1 MIALPLAPLWI
12 LEYLCSLTVLILS
25 ILSLRLSY
33 RLVDQDPENALWL
46 FLNWLAL
53 AFLIFSITHIT
64 SHTLGDLITY
74 WNLPNLALAQRI
86 FGGFDS
92 VVYVGIASITL
103 FFHRIQ
109 RLYRRMEADHHHLE
123 ETSHEIL
130 ALNREMEALVME
142 RTMSEMALG
151 MAHGIRNPLHVIGGF
166 SHRLLRKT
174 DEDDPSRAW
183 ATAIAEEARRIE
195 QMVERFETLAQRKTS
210 FFAQEDLNEIIRST
224 LQLLLPEMRAKNIA
238 LVAEICSTPLVG
250 RFNKHLLKV
259 ALAHLVRNAVEAT
272 RPGGTVLVRTAEEDK
287 FAVLIIH
294 DTGRGMSPEVVE
306 KVFVPFY
313 TAKIGGTGLG
323 MVFVRQIVDEHRGV
337 ITLDSQVG
345 RGTTV
350 TIRLPHRF
358 TDRPE
363 VVDEFPSAA
372 PPAAPS
378 APETS
383 EPSNLSE
390 PPETSEPTKEGK

>member
-1 MIALPLAPLWI
+1 MITLPLAPLWI
-12 LEYLCSLTVLILS
+12 LEYLCATIVLILN
-25 ILSLRLSY
+25 ILSLRLSR

-46 FLNWLAL
+46 FLNWLAI
-53 AFLIFSITHIT
+53 AFVIFSVTHLI
-64 SHTLGDLITY
+64 SHFLHDLITY

-86 FGGFDS
+86 FGGFDT
-92 VVYVGIASITL
+92 VVYVVIAAIIL

-195 QMVERFETLAQRKTS
+195 HMVERFETLAMRKTS
-210 FFAQEDLNEIIRST
+210 FFAQEDLNAIVRST
-224 LQLLLPEMRAKNIA
+224 LDLLLPELKAKNIS
-238 LVAEICSTPLVG
+238 LVAEICSEPLIG

-272 RPGGTVLVRTAEEDK
+272 PRGGSVLVRTAKEQQ
-287 FAVLIIH
+287 FALLILQ
-294 DTGRGMSPEVVE
+294 DTGRGMPQEVVE

-313 TAKIGGTGLG
+313 TTKIGGTGLG
-323 MVFVRQIVDEHRGV
+323 MVFVRQIVDEHRGI
-337 ITLDSQVG
+337 ITLKSQVG

-358 TDRPE
+358 TDSPE
-363 VVDEFPSAA
+363 VMDEFPPVA
-372 PPAAPS
+372 PPVAPAAPS
-378 APETS
+378 TPEA
-383 EPSNLSE
+383 
-390 PPETSEPTKEGK
+390 GAGGD

>member
-1 MIALPLAPLWI
+1 MVTLPLAPLWI
-12 LEYLCSLTVLILS
+12 LGYLSSFIVLILTF
-25 ILSLRLSY
+25 LSLRLSQ

-46 FLNWLAL
+46 FFNWLAI
-53 AFLIFSITHIT
+53 AFVIFSLTHLI
-64 SHTLGDLITY
+64 SHTLHDLITY
-74 WNLPNLALAQRI
+74 WNLPNLALVQRI
-86 FGGFDS
+86 FGGFDTVIY
-92 VVYVGIASITL
+92 VVIATITL

-195 QMVERFETLAQRKTS
+195 QMVERFENLAMRKTS
-210 FFAQEDLNEIIRST
+210 FFAQEDLNVIVRST
-224 LQLLLPEMRAKNIA
+224 MDLLLPELKAKNIT
-238 LVAEICSTPLVG
+238 LVADLCSEPLVG
-250 RFNKHLLKV
+250 RYNKHLLKV

-272 RPGGTVLVRTAEEDK
+272 PRGGSVLVRTVKEQQ
-287 FAVLIIH
+287 FAVLILQ
-294 DTGRGMSPEVVE
+294 DTGRGMPQEVVE

-313 TAKIGGTGLG
+313 TTKIGGTGLG

-337 ITLDSQVG
+337 ITLESKVG
-345 RGTTV
+345 RGTSV

-363 VVDEFPSAA
+363 VGDDF
-372 PPAAPS
+372 PPAAPPKTPP
-378 APETS
+378 A
-383 EPSNLSE
+383 PSN
-390 PPETSEPTKEGK
+390 PEAGSGSD

>member
-1 MIALPLAPLWI
+1 MIALPLAPIWI
-12 LEYLCSLTVLILS
+12 LEYLCSLTVIILNL
-25 ILSLRLSY
+25 LSLRLSY
-33 RLVDQDPENALWL
+33 RLINQDPENALWL
-46 FLNWLAL
+46 FLNWLAIV
-53 AFLIFSITHIT
+53 FMVFSITHII
-64 SHTLGDLITY
+64 SHSLHDLITY
-74 WNLPNLALAQRI
+74 WDLPNLSLVQRI
-86 FGGFDS
+86 FGGFDTVIY
-92 VVYVGIASITL
+92 VVIASITL

-210 FFAQEDLNEIIRST
+210 FFAQEDLNAIIKST
-224 LQLLLPEMRAKNIA
+224 LDLLIPELRAKNIA
-238 LVAEICSTPLVG
+238 LVAEICPTPLVG

-287 FAVLIIH
+287 FAVLVIQ
-294 DTGRGMSPEVVE
+294 DTGRGMPQDVVE

-313 TAKIGGTGLG
+313 TTKIGGTGLG

-337 ITLDSQVG
+337 ITLESQVG

-363 VVDEFPSAA
+363 VVDEFPSPT
-372 PPAAPS
+372 PPAAPA
-378 APETS
+378 APENPDIGES
-383 EPSNLSE
+383 
-390 PPETSEPTKEGK
+390 

>member
-1 MIALPLAPLWI
+1 MTALPLAPLWL
-12 LEYLCSLTVLILS
+12 LEYLCALLVLILTV
-25 ILSLRLSY
+25 LSLRLSW

-46 FLNWLAL
+46 FLNWLAI
-53 AFLIFSITHIT
+53 AFVIFSITHLI
-64 SHTLGDLITY
+64 SHSLHDLIAY
-74 WNLPNLALAQRI
+74 WDLPNLALVQRI
-86 FGGFDS
+86 FGGFDT
-92 VVYVGIASITL
+92 VVYVTIAAITL

-195 QMVERFETLAQRKTS
+195 QMVERFETLAMRKTS
-210 FFAQEDLNEIIRST
+210 FFAQEDLNVIVRST
-224 LQLLLPEMRAKNIA
+224 LDLLLPELKAKNLS
-238 LVAEICSTPLVG
+238 LVAELCPEPLVG

-272 RPGGTVLVRTAEEDK
+272 PRGGTVLLRTAMEPQ
-287 FAVLIIH
+287 FALLILQ
-294 DTGRGMSPEVVE
+294 DTGRGMPQEVVE

-313 TAKIGGTGLG
+313 TTKIGGTGLG
-323 MVFVRQIVDEHRGV
+323 MVFVRQIVDEHRGI
-337 ITLDSQVG
+337 ITLESKVG

-363 VVDEFPSAA
+363 VSDEF
-372 PPAAPS
+372 PPAAPPE
-378 APETS
+378 APAAPSTP
-383 EPSNLSE
+383 EP
-390 PPETSEPTKEGK
+390 GQG

>member
-12 LEYLCSLTVLILS
+12 LEFLCSVAGVILG

-33 RLVDQDPENALWL
+33 RLVAQDPENALWL
-46 FLNWLAL
+46 FLNWLAV
-53 AFLIFSITHIT
+53 AFLIFSLIHIT
-64 SHTLGDLITY
+64 SHILSDLINY
-74 WNLPNLALAQRI
+74 WNLPDLAEVQRI
-86 FGGFDS
+86 FGGLDS

-183 ATAIAEEARRIE
+183 AKAIAEEAQRIE
-195 QMVERFETLAQRKTS
+195 QMVERFETLARRKTS
-210 FFAQEDLNEIIRST
+210 FFTQEDLNVIIKST
-224 LQLLLPEMRAKNIA
+224 LDLLIPEMRAKNIA
-238 LVAEICSTPLVG
+238 LVVKLSLTPLLG

-272 RPGGTVLVRTAEEDK
+272 LPGGTLLVTTAEEEK
-287 FAVLIIH
+287 FAVLTIK
-294 DTGRGMSPEVVE
+294 DTGRGMPQDVVE
-306 KVFVPFY
+306 KVFIPFY
-313 TAKIGGTGLG
+313 TTKIGGTGLG

-337 ITLDSQVG
+337 ITLSSKVG

-358 TDRPE
+358 TERPE
-363 VVDEFPSAA
+363 IAEEFPPVTPE
-372 PPAAPS
+372 PPAAPKTPESS
-378 APETS
+378 APPKT
-383 EPSNLSE
+383 PD
-390 PPETSEPTKEGK
+390 PTEEDN

>member
-1 MIALPLAPLWI
+1 MVSLPIYPLWI
-12 LEYLCSLTVLILS
+12 VEIAGSLTVIVLS

-33 RLVDQDPENALWL
+33 RLLNQDPENALWL

-53 AFLIFSITHIT
+53 AFVIFSFTHIT
-64 SHTLGDLITY
+64 SHTLSDLITY
-74 WNLPNLALAQRI
+74 WNYPNLALVQRL
-86 FGGFDS
+86 FGGFDT
-92 VVYVGIASITL
+92 VVYVGIAAITL

-183 ATAIAEEARRIE
+183 AVAIAEEARRIE

-210 FFAQEDLNEIIRST
+210 FFAQEDLNVIIRST
-224 LQLLLPEMRAKNIA
+224 LDLLIPEMKIKNIT
-238 LVAEICSTPLVG
+238 LVAEISSTPLVG

-259 ALAHLVRNAVEAT
+259 ALAHLIRNAVEAT
-272 RPGGTVLVRTAEEDK
+272 RPGGTVLVQTAEEEK
-287 FAVLIIH
+287 FAVLVIQ
-294 DTGRGMSPEVVE
+294 DTGRGMPQDVVE

-313 TAKIGGTGLG
+313 TTKIGGTGLG
-323 MVFVRQIVDEHRGV
+323 MVFVRQIVDEHRGI
-337 ITLDSQVG
+337 ITLESKVG
-345 RGTTV
+345 RGTKV
-350 TIRLPHRF
+350 LIRLPHRF
-358 TDRPE
+358 TDSPE
-363 VVDEFPSAA
+363 VTEET
-372 PPAAPS
+372 PPP
-378 APETS
+378 T
-383 EPSNLSE
+383 
-390 PPETSEPTKEGK
+390 PPEVPDTGA

>member
-1 MIALPLAPLWI
+1 MITLPLAPLWI
-12 LEYLCSLTVLILS
+12 LEYLSALIVLILNL
-25 ILSLRLSY
+25 LSLRLSR

-46 FLNWLAL
+46 FFNWLAI
-53 AFLIFSITHIT
+53 AFLIFSITHLI
-64 SHTLGDLITY
+64 SHTLHDLIKY
-74 WNLPNLALAQRI
+74 WNLPNLALVQRI
-86 FGGFDS
+86 VGGFDT
-92 VVYVGIASITL
+92 VVYVVIAAIIL

-195 QMVERFETLAQRKTS
+195 QMVERFENLAMRKTA
-210 FFAQEDLNEIIRST
+210 FFAQEDLNVIVRST
-224 LQLLLPEMRAKNIA
+224 LDLLLPELKAKNLS
-238 LVAEICSTPLVG
+238 LVAELCSEPLVG

-259 ALAHLVRNAVEAT
+259 ALAHLVRNSVEAT
-272 RPGGTVLVRTAEEDK
+272 PRGGTVLLRTTREQQ
-287 FAVLIIH
+287 FAVLILQ
-294 DTGRGMSPEVVE
+294 DTGRGMPQEVVE

-313 TAKIGGTGLG
+313 TTKIGGTGLG

-337 ITLDSQVG
+337 ITLESKVG

-358 TDRPE
+358 TDSPE
-363 VVDEFPSAA
+363 MGDEFPPVA
-372 PPAAPS
+372 PPAAPA
-378 APETS
+378 APSTP
-383 EPSNLSE
+383 EPESGGE
-390 PPETSEPTKEGK
+390 

>member
-12 LEYLCSLTVLILS
+12 LEYLSAFIVLILNL
-25 ILSLRLSY
+25 LSLRLSR

-46 FLNWLAL
+46 FLNWLAI
-53 AFLIFSITHIT
+53 AFLIFSITHLI
-64 SHTLGDLITY
+64 SHSLHDLISY
-74 WNLPNLALAQRI
+74 WNLPNLALVQRI
-86 FGGFDS
+86 VGGFDTVIY
-92 VVYVGIASITL
+92 VVIAAITL

-183 ATAIAEEARRIE
+183 AMAIAEEARRIE
-195 QMVERFETLAQRKTS
+195 QMVERFETLAMRKTS
-210 FFAQEDLNEIIRST
+210 FFAQEDLNVIVRST
-224 LQLLLPEMRAKNIA
+224 LDLLLPELRAKNLS
-238 LVAEICSTPLVG
+238 LVAELCPEPLVG

-272 RPGGTVLVRTAEEDK
+272 PRGGTVLVRTAREQQ
-287 FAVLIIH
+287 FAVLTLQ
-294 DTGRGMSPEVVE
+294 DTGRGMPQEVVE

-313 TAKIGGTGLG
+313 TTKIGGTGLG

-337 ITLDSQVG
+337 ITLESKVD

-358 TDRPE
+358 TDSPE
-363 VVDEFPSAA
+363 VVDEFPPVA
-372 PPAAPS
+372 PPEAPAAPS
-378 APETS
+378 TPEAGS
-383 EPSNLSE
+383 
-390 PPETSEPTKEGK
+390 GAD

>member
-12 LEYLCSLTVLILS
+12 LEYLCSLTVVILS
-25 ILSLRLSY
+25 FLSLRLSY
-33 RLVDQDPENALWL
+33 RLMDQDPENALWL
-46 FLNWLAL
+46 FLNWLAIV
-53 AFLIFSITHIT
+53 FVIFSITHIT
-64 SHTLGDLITY
+64 SHAMHDLITY
-74 WNLPNLALAQRI
+74 WNLPNLSLIQRI
-86 FGGFDS
+86 FGGFDTVIY
-92 VVYVGIASITL
+92 VVIASITL

-109 RLYRRMEADHHHLE
+109 RLYLRMEADHHHLE

-210 FFAQEDLNEIIRST
+210 FFAQEDLNVIIRST
-224 LQLLLPEMRAKNIA
+224 LDLLIPELRAKNIA
-238 LVAEICSTPLVG
+238 LVADICPTPLVG

-287 FAVLIIH
+287 FAVLVIQ
-294 DTGRGMSPEVVE
+294 DTGRGMPQDVVE

-313 TAKIGGTGLG
+313 TTKIGGTGLG

-337 ITLDSQVG
+337 ITLESQVG

-358 TDRPE
+358 TDSPE
-363 VVDEFPSAA
+363 VGDESPPAA

-378 APETS
+378 TPEIAAPPTPPKTS
-383 EPSNLSE
+383 EPI
-390 PPETSEPTKEGK
+390 KDGD

>member
-1 MIALPLAPLWI
+1 MISLPLAPLWI
-12 LEYLCSLTVLILS
+12 LEYLGSLLVLILN
-25 ILSLRLSY
+25 ILSLRLSQ
-33 RLVDQDPENALWL
+33 RLVAKDPENALWL
-46 FLNWLAL
+46 FLNWLAI
-53 AFLIFSITHIT
+53 AFLIFAVTHMA
-64 SHTLGDLITY
+64 SHTMHDLITY

-86 FGGFDS
+86 FGGFDT
-92 VVYVGIASITL
+92 VIYVAIAAITL

-109 RLYRRMEADHHHLE
+109 RLYLRMETDHHHLE

-166 SHRLLRKT
+166 SHRLMRKT

-195 QMVERFETLAQRKTS
+195 QMVERFENLALRKTA
-210 FFAQEDLNEIIRST
+210 FFAQEDLNVIVRST
-224 LQLLLPEMRAKNIA
+224 LDLLLPELRAKSIT
-238 LVAEICSTPLVG
+238 LVSEPCPEPLVG

-272 RPGGTVLVRTAEEDK
+272 RRGGTVLVRTAREQQ
-287 FAVLIIH
+287 FAVLVIQ
-294 DTGRGMSPEVVE
+294 DTGRGMPQEVVE

-313 TAKIGGTGLG
+313 TTKIGGTGLG

-337 ITLDSQVG
+337 ITLESKVG

-363 VVDEFPSAA
+363 LDEF
-372 PPAAPS
+372 PPAAPPE
-378 APETS
+378 APAA
-383 EPSNLSE
+383 P
-390 PPETSEPTKEGK
+390 

>member
-1 MIALPLAPLWI
+1 MITLPLAPLWI
-12 LEYLCSLTVLILS
+12 LEFLSSLIVLILNL
-25 ILSLRLSY
+25 LSLRLSR

-46 FLNWLAL
+46 FFNWLAI
-53 AFLIFSITHIT
+53 AFLIFSITHLI
-64 SHTLGDLITY
+64 SHTLHDLITY
-74 WNLPNLALAQRI
+74 WNLPNLALIQRI

-92 VVYVGIASITL
+92 VVYVVIAAIIL

-183 ATAIAEEARRIE
+183 ATAIAEEARHIE
-195 QMVERFETLAQRKTS
+195 QMVERFENLALRKTA
-210 FFAQEDLNEIIRST
+210 FFVQEDLNVIVRNT
-224 LQLLLPEMRAKNIA
+224 LDLLLPELRAKNLS
-238 LVAEICSTPLVG
+238 LVAEICPEPLVG

-272 RPGGTVLVRTAEEDK
+272 PRGGTVLVRTAREQQ
-287 FAVLIIH
+287 FAVLILQ
-294 DTGRGMSPEVVE
+294 DTGRGMPQEVVE

-313 TAKIGGTGLG
+313 TTKIGGTGLG

-337 ITLDSQVG
+337 ITLESKVG

-358 TDRPE
+358 TDSPE
-363 VVDEFPSAA
+363 VVDEFPPVA
-372 PPAAPS
+372 PPEAPAAPS
-378 APETS
+378 TQ
-383 EPSNLSE
+383 EP
-390 PPETSEPTKEGK
+390 GQG